1 MTYSLDRTITMI
13 YNAPMFKRA
22 IVIVSFL
29 LLTGLFTPVISR
41 ADDVQTCTTTT
52 QYNGSVTYICGIS
65 THTPVATGLGD
76 NLALVGILTIVS
88 SGFLL
93 FLSKKANQLGSVKN
107 G

>member
-1 MTYSLDRTITMI
+1 MIPKISYRLDKTITMI

-29 LLTGLFTPVISR
+29 LLTGLVSPAISR

-52 QYNGSVTYICGIS
+52 QYNGSVTYICGVS

-93 FLSKKANQLGSVKN
+93 YLSKRAKSIV
-107 G
+107 